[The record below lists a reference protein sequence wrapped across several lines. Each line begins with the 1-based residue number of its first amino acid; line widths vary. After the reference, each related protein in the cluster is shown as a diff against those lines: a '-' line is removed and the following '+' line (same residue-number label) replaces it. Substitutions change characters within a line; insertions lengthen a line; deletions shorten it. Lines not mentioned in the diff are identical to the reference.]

1 MTLAHP
7 QRVFTAEPAKRER
20 VPLLIGIA
28 SPSGGGKTYSALRLA
43 TGIQRVMPGEVCLI
57 DTENR
62 RALHYADKFRFT
74 HIPFNPPF
82 GPLAYLE
89 AIRFAA
95 KRSPSVI
102 IVDSM
107 SHEHVGEGGYLDIA
121 ESTITRIAGD
131 DYAKRERAK
140 FIGWAKAGPQRTAM
154 IEGIKQIGGNMIFCW
169 RAKEKVKPQKNSQ
182 GRVEP
187 VEMGLMPIG
196 GEEWIYEMTLQCMLP
211 PRSDGVPNWSSQ
223 HAGERMM
230 MKLPVQFKELFADNP
245 PLSEDIGEK
254 MAVWAAGGP
263 TAASPTRGAVEIG
276 SANTVSESPPN
287 TAGAGNPAI
296 QTIPAPAPE
305 ESEELLAIE
314 KALSTAA
321 EIGFDVF
328 RDTWNTTP
336 AEKRAPFVSRRASW
350 MRQAKEVDQSRL
362 ALEEAKS

>member
-1 MTLAHP
+1 MTP

-74 HIPFNPPF
+74 HIPFKPPF

-121 ESTITRIAGD
+121 ESTIARIAGD

-140 FIGWAKAGPQRTAM
+140 FIGWAHAGPQRTAM

-169 RAKEKVKPQKNSQ
+169 RAKEKVKPQKNAQ
-182 GRVEP
+182 GRVET

-230 MKLPVQFKELFADNP
+230 MKLPIQFKEVFADNP
-245 PLSEDIGEK
+245 PLSEDIGER
-254 MAVWAAGGP
+254 MALWAAGGTP
-263 TAASPTRGAVEIG
+263 AHRAVEIG
-276 SANTVSESPPN
+276 SDNTVSESPPD
-287 TAGAGNPAI
+287 TAGAGRLAI
-296 QTIPAPAPE
+296 QTSPAPASE
-305 ESEELLAIE
+305 ESEQLMATEM
-314 KALSTAA
+314 ALSTAA
-321 EIGFDVF
+321 SIGFDVF
-328 RDTWNTTP
+328 RDTWNITP
-336 AEKRAPFVSRRASW
+336 PDKRAPFVGRRAAW
-350 MRQAKEVDQSRL
+350 MKQAKEVDESRL
-362 ALEEAKS
+362 ALEDAKS